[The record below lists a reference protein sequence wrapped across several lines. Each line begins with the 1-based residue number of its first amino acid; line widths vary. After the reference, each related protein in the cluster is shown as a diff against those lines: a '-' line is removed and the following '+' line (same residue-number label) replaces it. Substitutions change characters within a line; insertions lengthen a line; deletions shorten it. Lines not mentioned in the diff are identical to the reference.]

1 MRFILGE
8 LFDTW
13 SWQLNERKLF
23 WLYGIESC
31 CVGVEGSSKNICVRR
46 FSPSALSLFRFHQTP
61 FPQKRLILRLDRT
74 PTASDRPCAPQRN
87 QCFKVSHFLAIDS
100 SLGAQVQTDIHPY
113 CDQLTAL
120 KTGYPL
126 TSATWPYRGLRNR
139 PLEVEYFLRLSS
151 DKFLVFK
158 WSQVQVQFFKCTG
171 NKLCLRAALI
181 KFRFQS
187 YPRMWKFSQFL
198 KVGKTVDT
206 RVGHAIIPPFM
217 HWLVNIWQVS

>member
-1 MRFILGE
+1 M
-8 LFDTW
+8 
-13 SWQLNERKLF
+13 
-23 WLYGIESC
+23 
-31 CVGVEGSSKNICVRR
+31 
-46 FSPSALSLFRFHQTP
+46 
-61 FPQKRLILRLDRT
+61 
-74 PTASDRPCAPQRN
+74 
-87 QCFKVSHFLAIDS
+87 
-100 SLGAQVQTDIHPY
+100 QTDIHPY

-198 KVGKTVDT
+198 QVGKTVDT
-206 RVGHAIIPPFM
+206 RVGHAIRPPFM
-217 HWLVNIWQVS
+217 HWLVNIWQVSSCWKFMQQLETFFTHNWSWQGFVSSCDVFTCLWMYIAKYSCFQDFSVYSCLVCLLGFWLRNTPLVKVIGNPISNGIVFTSLDL

>member
-1 MRFILGE
+1 M
-8 LFDTW
+8 
-13 SWQLNERKLF
+13 
-23 WLYGIESC
+23 
-31 CVGVEGSSKNICVRR
+31 
-46 FSPSALSLFRFHQTP
+46 
-61 FPQKRLILRLDRT
+61 
-74 PTASDRPCAPQRN
+74 
-87 QCFKVSHFLAIDS
+87 
-100 SLGAQVQTDIHPY
+100 QTDIHPY

-139 PLEVEYFLRLSS
+139 LLEVEYFLRLSS

-198 KVGKTVDT
+198 QVGKTVDT
-206 RVGHAIIPPFM
+206 RVGHAIRPPFM
-217 HWLVNIWQVS
+217 HWLVNIWQVSSCWKFMQQLETFFTHNWSWQGFVSSCDVFTCLFPLDVHCKIQLLSRFFCLFMSGLFIGFLVEEYAACQSHWKSDF